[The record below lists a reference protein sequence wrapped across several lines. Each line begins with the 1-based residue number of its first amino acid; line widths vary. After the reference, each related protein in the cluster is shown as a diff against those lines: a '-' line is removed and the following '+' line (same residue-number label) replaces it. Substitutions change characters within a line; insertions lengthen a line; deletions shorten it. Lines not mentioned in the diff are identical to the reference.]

1 MKANDFIKEIDAVDQ
16 DAIDALKKQM
26 DPADDDEAGMD
37 KGFKKEPMITQL
49 GKVLDSRGNPRPLDT
64 VITDDGKKHKVDF
77 NQAKMIRMLLTAP
90 QIKPNIKRQFT
101 KDIQQSE
108 TLMKFLQTDD
118 MGALFRSMYG
128 GADAEPTNY

>member
-1 MKANDFIKEIDAVDQ
+1 MRANEFITPIKKEFQ
-16 DAIDALKKQM
+16 
-26 DPADDDEAGMD
+26 DPADDPNAGFD
-37 KGFKKEPMITQL
+37 KEFKQDSIFNQM
-49 GKVLDSRGNPRPLDT
+49 GKILDSRGNPRPLDT
-64 VITDDGKKHKVDF
+64 VITDDGKKHKVNF

>member
-1 MKANDFIKEIDAVDQ
+1 MRANEFITPIKKEFQ
-16 DAIDALKKQM
+16 
-26 DPADDDEAGMD
+26 DPADDPNAGFD
-37 KGFKKEPMITQL
+37 KEFKQDSIFNQM
-49 GKVLDSRGNPRPLDT
+49 GKILDSRGNPRPLDT

-90 QIKPNIKRQFT
+90 QIKPDIKRQFT

-128 GADAEPTNY
+128 GADAAPTNY

>member
-1 MKANDFIKEIDAVDQ
+1 MRARDFITPIKKEFQ
-16 DAIDALKKQM
+16 
-26 DPADDDEAGMD
+26 DPADDPNAGFD
-37 KGFKKEPMITQL
+37 KEFKQDSMFNQL
-49 GKVLDSRGNPRPLDT
+49 GKILDSRGNPRPLDT
-64 VITDDGKKHKVDF
+64 VITDDGKKHKVNF
-77 NQAKMIRMLLTAP
+77 QQAKMIRMLLTAP
-90 QIKPNIKRQFT
+90 QVKPDLKRQFT

>member
-1 MKANDFIKEIDAVDQ
+1 MRARDFITPIKKEFQ
-16 DAIDALKKQM
+16 
-26 DPADDDEAGMD
+26 DPADDPNAGFD
-37 KGFKKEPMITQL
+37 KEFKQDSIFNQM
-49 GKVLDSRGNPRPLDT
+49 GKILDSRGNPRPLDT

-90 QIKPNIKRQFT
+90 QIKPDIKRQFT

-128 GADAEPTNY
+128 GADAEPTNYGR